1 MVIAAQALFALVPLV
16 VVLVALM
23 PDWFTQAAVECFQG
37 VTGLTAARQSLLG
50 QAEPATASSEAAT
63 SSAGVAG
70 VVITIVSASSF
81 ARAVMRA
88 YERVW
93 DLPYLAGV
101 RGRLRRL
108 WWLLGWLAGLYLVAL
123 PAAWAE
129 HFDSPLLVPAKL
141 TVQAVLATVATWLIG
156 GGIVLV
162 ASAIL
167 GHVLVEDRWTSAL
180 AVGTTRVVARY
191 VPQSARGRRVGQ
203 RPGSGPGS

>member
-1 MVIAAQALFALVPLV
+1 MRAFAEALGRWARRIRDLGYRILDTVPPVRRTVDEVLRVELIDRAMVIAAQALFALVPLV

-108 WWLLGWLAGLYLVAL
+108 WWLSGGWPG
-123 PAAWAE
+123 
-129 HFDSPLLVPAKL
+129 S
-141 TVQAVLATVATWLIG
+141 
-156 GGIVLV
+156 
-162 ASAIL
+162 
-167 GHVLVEDRWTSAL
+167 TSS
-180 AVGTTRVVARY
+180 RFRR
-191 VPQSARGRRVGQ
+191 RGRSTSTPRCWF
-203 RPGSGPGS
+203 RRS